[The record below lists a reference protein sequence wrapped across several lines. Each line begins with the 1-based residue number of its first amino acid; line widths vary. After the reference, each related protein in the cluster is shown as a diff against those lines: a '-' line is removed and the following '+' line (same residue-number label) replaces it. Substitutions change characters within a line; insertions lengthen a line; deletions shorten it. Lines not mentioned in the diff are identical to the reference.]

1 VTQARIQIDSVT
13 GSNPP
18 NGTALVL
25 GATVAITNVNNGG
38 EVTYLWEWLDRPEN
52 SAAAFANPA
61 VQTTSFVA
69 DVEGTYVIR
78 LTVNA
83 ALSDERTD
91 IVIAA
96 VSQLLTVE
104 RIPGAF
110 ETTQANTL
118 RGWAEAI
125 NRWLVRVDRH
135 VADNG
140 TRVGL
145 IASGANRGQVVLAEA
160 ADLIRTGLPEE
171 VMCQGYGVALA
182 SNLAH
187 VQAPLFVVE
196 GKPDGG
202 TVVGAGGLGIVRAGG
217 LFGPLSGAPTVGDP
231 VYVDDGAL
239 LSLTPG
245 TYTRQMGVVVWED
258 GTDYYI
264 AVDSTAWRVAVS
276 SAAVLVDAATAPVAF
291 PSAVPIQAIPNTGLE
306 FISSTSTTDSHT
318 VLKVTPNDPI
328 NSVDVTGNGSVRLGE
343 NGSLLGPAGNH
354 LLITSAAGRHI
365 YLNPD
370 ANLALG
376 WRISHTTGA
385 LTAQAVGGQLISNV
399 QTPVAASDAATKAY
413 VDLIG
418 ETLRFGNSEIV
429 GAGATSYLDPC
440 WERAISRNHE
450 HPQVSMHAGKLT
462 KMSIIARVAGT
473 GDAVDFTIMLNGV
486 ATLAAL
492 TFPAATTSASLSI
505 SPVIPIVAGDL
516 IGLRSKAGATTVSPL
531 DIVVGISVVR

>member
-1 VTQARIQIDSVT
+1 MTQARIQIDSVT

-140 TRVGL
+140 TRVGI

-306 FISSTSTTDSHT
+306 FISFTSTTDSHT

-343 NGSLLGPAGNH
+343 NGSLLGPAANP
-354 LLITSAAGRHI
+354 LQLISAAGQH
-365 YLNPD
+365 LSLTVD
-370 ANLALG
+370 GGGSVG
-376 WRISHTTGA
+376 WSVASSTGA
-385 LTAQAVGGQLISNV
+385 LTAIGATRQVKE
-399 QTPVAASDAATKAY
+399 VAAPTTGSDAATKTY

-418 ETLRFGNSEIV
+418 ETLRFGNSYIV
-429 GAGATSYLDPC
+429 VGGGASYLDPG
-440 WERAISRNHE
+440 WYRAIAAADAIPVE
-450 HPQVSMHAGKLT
+450 VTHAGNL
-462 KMSIIARVAGT
+462 SSFSVRARVPGS
-473 GDAVDFTIMLNGV
+473 GDDVVFTIYKDGV
-486 ATLAAL
+486 ATAAVATL
-492 TFPAATTSASLSI
+492 VAAATSVTVAI
-505 SPVIPIVAGDL
+505 SPVIAVIPGNL
-516 IGLRSKAGATTVSPL
+516 ITVEVIAGATTVSPS
-531 DIVVGISVVR
+531 DIVAAITVTR

>member
-1 VTQARIQIDSVT
+1 MTQARIQIDSVT

-140 TRVGL
+140 TRVGI

-245 TYTRQMGVVVWED
+245 TYTRQMGVVVWAD

-343 NGSLLGPAGNH
+343 NGSLLGPAANP
-354 LLITSAAGRHI
+354 LQLISAAGQH
-365 YLNPD
+365 LSLTVD
-370 ANLALG
+370 GGGSVG
-376 WRISHTTGA
+376 WSVASSTGA
-385 LTAQAVGGQLISNV
+385 LTAIGATRQVKE
-399 QTPVAASDAATKAY
+399 VAAPTTGSDAATKTY